1 MKKIF
6 SFILVLFLVANV
18 FALDAKK
25 GHNVYYRNHQANYI
39 TVLDEL
45 ETSQNGNYGLGVAY
59 SKHWSYTYLRE
70 NDSYVFIKTVYSE
83 KRIRDNDDVTAFTT
97 FIDTY
102 ELYFREF
109 WSAIFFDIP
118 GYILHKNFHKIIVE
132 SATKVDEE
140 PVAKVIT
147 SFWSQLKYAPL
158 AITETTKWK
167 TEMHEKM
174 AEIAWITKEI
184 KNFEE

>member
-6 SFILVLFLVANV
+6 SFILVLFLVTNI

-25 GHNVYYRNHQANYI
+25 GHNIYYRNHQANYI

-45 ETSQNGNYGLGVAY
+45 ETSQDGNYGLGVAY
-59 SKHWSYTYLRE
+59 SKHWTYTYLRE
-70 NDSYVFIKTVYSE
+70 NDSYVFIKTLYSE
-83 KRIRDNDDVTAFTT
+83 ERIRNDEDVTAFTT

-118 GYILHKNFHKIIVE
+118 GYIHEALVKASIEIC
-132 SATKVDEE
+132 EE
-140 PVAKVIT
+140 PVSKVII
-147 SFWSQLKYAPL
+147 SFWKQLEYAPL
-158 AITETTKWK
+158 PITETTKWK
-167 TEMHEKM
+167 TKMHEKM
-174 AEIAWITKEI
+174 AEIAWITKET

>member
-6 SFILVLFLVANV
+6 SFILVLFLVANI
-18 FALDAKK
+18 FALDKK
-25 GHNVYYRNHQANYI
+25 RGHNIYYKNNQCNYI
-39 TVLDEL
+39 SILEEV
-45 ETSQNGNYGLGVAY
+45 ETSQDGNYGLGVAY
-59 SKHWSYTYLRE
+59 SRHWTYTYLRE

-83 KRIRDNDDVTAFTT
+83 KRIRNDEDVTAFTT

-102 ELYFREF
+102 GLYFREF

-118 GYILHKNFHKIIVE
+118 GYILHKEFHKIIIT

-140 PVAKVIT
+140 PVADVIA
-147 SFWSQLKYAPL
+147 SFWKQLEYAPL
-158 AITETTKWK
+158 VITKTSKWK

-174 AEIAWITKEI
+174 AEIAWITKET

>member
-6 SFILVLFLVANV
+6 SFILVLFLVANI

-25 GHNVYYRNHQANYI
+25 GHNIYYRNHQANYI

-45 ETSQNGNYGLGVAY
+45 ETSQDGNYGLGVAY
-59 SKHWSYTYLRE
+59 SKHWTYTYLRE
-70 NDSYVFIKTVYSE
+70 NDSYVFIKTLYSE
-83 KRIRDNDDVTAFTT
+83 KRIRNDEDVTAFTT

-102 ELYFREF
+102 GLYFRK
-109 WSAIFFDIP
+109 IFRSSLYIP
-118 GYILHKNFHKIIVE
+118 DYIHE
-132 SATKVDEE
+132 SLVKASIEICEE
-140 PVAKVIT
+140 PVADVIA
-147 SFWSQLKYAPL
+147 SFWRQLEYAPL
-158 AITETTKWK
+158 VTTKTSKWK

-174 AEIAWITKEI
+174 AEIAWITKET